1 MSSRW
6 NKGGEQSS
14 APTFYKRQSQQAT
27 NQIQFT
33 PRKKAAPEKPIETEN
48 IENDQNT
55 NNSITSP
62 DPVEQ
67 VAEGSRADKA
77 GLKLGDSIVKI
88 NGQDT
93 SNLTLAQANQ
103 VLEQAS
109 QKDIKLG
116 ITK

>member
-6 NKGGEQSS
+6 NKGGEQSA
-14 APTFYKRQSQQAT
+14 APTFYKRQNQQES
-27 NQIQFT
+27 NQIKFT
-33 PRKKAAPEKPIETEN
+33 PRKRPVPEKPKEPDT
-48 IENDQNT
+48 ENDQNT
-55 NNSITSP
+55 NNL
-62 DPVEQ
+62 PVEQ
-67 VAEGSRADKA
+67 VAEGSRAEKA